1 MIDTTFYSLFIS
13 GFIYTL
19 IYIPLE
25 NIEIYIDLFS
35 ESINKSITFLPL
47 FIVGYLIFEA
57 YLAIKPFIKY
67 GLCLED
73 LFRDESIDSYESC
86 LDRHKTYYII

>member
-57 YLAIKPFIKY
+57 YLEMKVLIVMN
-67 GLCLED
+67 LV
-73 LFRDESIDSYESC
+73 
-86 LDRHKTYYII
+86 